1 MIQFFKRNRLEFLG
15 GISTFATMAYIIIL
29 NPAIFSQAGV
39 NEGSVM
45 TATIIATII
54 STVMMGLISN
64 FPIAI
69 APALSITPYLAFTVI
84 NKLGF
89 SFAQAMGAVFISSA
103 FLLILNVLN
112 IRQKLVLAIPEPLR
126 QATTCGIGFFLII
139 VGLEHINIIKQT
151 QNFITYDKIFTL
163 ETLLTSLTL
172 LTIYILSRFKI
183 KAAFILSILFFW
195 AVALVFKI
203 TTYHGVIGSIPSLD
217 PTFFQVDMT
226 PLGTKEYWAVIL
238 SVFLIALMDTSAAL
252 ISLCSCEETKKIPD
266 LQPSLF
272 CDSIGSMV
280 GGIIG
285 AGSLTFHL
293 ESYAGIKAGGKKGL
307 TAIVTACL
315 FIACL
320 FIYPL
325 VKSIPDFAS
334 SAVIIFVGYLMLQK
348 LKTIPYKSS
357 VEFIP
362 SVLLIATM
370 GVTLSIYNGLCIGF
384 FAYAFFRLLTKNIK
398 DVDPLFWA
406 LTVILFLHRIFL
418 EI

>member
-217 PTFFQVDMT
+217 PTFFQVDIT

-285 AGSLTFHL
+285 AGS
-293 ESYAGIKAGGKKGL
+293 
-307 TAIVTACL
+307 
-315 FIACL
+315 
-320 FIYPL
+320 
-325 VKSIPDFAS
+325 
-334 SAVIIFVGYLMLQK
+334 
-348 LKTIPYKSS
+348 
-357 VEFIP
+357 
-362 SVLLIATM
+362 
-370 GVTLSIYNGLCIGF
+370 
-384 FAYAFFRLLTKNIK
+384 
-398 DVDPLFWA
+398 
-406 LTVILFLHRIFL
+406 
-418 EI
+418 